1 MTTAM
6 NNVPAVS
13 LGDLRKDL
21 GEVVN
26 QATFAGRRTAVTR
39 HGKTVAAI
47 IPVEDLELLD
57 ELERR
62 ADLEALRQ
70 ARREDDGT
78 RIRLDDVLAEGE
90 QTS

>member
-6 NNVPAVS
+6 NNEPAVS
-13 LGDLRKDL
+13 LADLRKDL

-26 QATFAGRRTAVTR
+26 RATFAGQRTAVTR

-57 ELERR
+57 ALEHR

-70 ARREDDGT
+70 ARGEDDGT
-78 RIRLDDVLAEGE
+78 RIRLDDVLAEDDH
-90 QTS
+90 

>member
-39 HGKTVAAI
+39 HGKPVAAI
-47 IPVEDLELLD
+47 ISVEDLELLD
-57 ELERR
+57 ALERR

-70 ARREDDGT
+70 ARGEDDGT
-78 RIRLDDVLAEGE
+78 RIHLDDVLAEDDH
-90 QTS
+90 

>member
-1 MTTAM
+1 MTTSM

-26 QATFAGRRTAVTR
+26 QATFAGQRTAVTR

-57 ELERR
+57 ALERQ
-62 ADLEALRQ
+62 ADLETLRQ
-70 ARREDDGT
+70 ARAEDDGT
-78 RIRLDDVLAEGE
+78 RIRLDDVLAEDDH
-90 QTS
+90 

>member
-1 MTTAM
+1 MAM
-6 NNVPAVS
+6 NNLSAVS

-26 QATFAGRRTAVTR
+26 RATFAGERTAVTR

-47 IPVEDLELLD
+47 VSLEDLELLN

-70 ARREDDGT
+70 ARREDEGT
-78 RIRLDDVLAEGE
+78 RIPFDDFLTE
-90 QTS
+90 TDR

>member
-1 MTTAM
+1 M
-6 NNVPAVS
+6 
-13 LGDLRKDL
+13 

-26 QATFAGRRTAVTR
+26 RATFAGERTAVTR
-39 HGKTVAAI
+39 HGKAVAAI
-47 IPVEDLELLD
+47 VSVEDLALLD

-78 RIRLDDVLAEGE
+78 RIPLDDFLNGQA
-90 QTS
+90 S

>member
-1 MTTAM
+1 M
-6 NNVPAVS
+6 NNLSAVS

-21 GEVVN
+21 GDVVN
-26 QATFAGRRTAVTR
+26 RATFAGERTAVTR

-47 IPVEDLELLD
+47 VSVEDLELLD

-62 ADLEALRQ
+62 ADLEALRE

-78 RIRLDDVLAEGE
+78 RILFEDFIAGKDL
-90 QTS
+90 